1 MLRRTK
7 FNPKI
12 ADMLYKA
19 SPIATIGGGVLLMHH
34 FSGFKAEKGPEN
46 AAQ

>member
-12 ADMLYKA
+12 ADMLNKG
-19 SPIATIGGGVLLMHH
+19 SLTATIGAGVLLAHH
-34 FSGFKAEKGPEN
+34 FLGPIGVKKGRKI
-46 AAQ
+46 

>member
-12 ADMLYKA
+12 ADMLYKG
-19 SPIATIGGGVLLMHH
+19 SPIATIGVGVLLMHH
-34 FSGFKAEKGPEN
+34 FLGQKARKRPEI

>member
-12 ADMLYKA
+12 AFMLYKA

-34 FSGFKAEKGPEN
+34 FSGFKAEKCPEN

>member
-12 ADMLYKA
+12 ADMLYKG
-19 SPIATIGGGVLLMHH
+19 SLTATIGGGVLLMHQ
-34 FSGFKAEKGPEN
+34 FSSP
-46 AAQ
+46 